1 MDSIIKS
8 DAKQRKQ
15 SGTEDEFKEKEKLLE
30 SLRNRFTEKDVQQKA
45 NARQKEKEN
54 REKGEKLRDDALQ
67 TLKGKI
73 RSTSTRGDSE
83 DEFGKSR
90 KRKMIDLEKVWTD
103 KKAMKE
109 EELKLRDRELQLRER
124 ELALQEKK
132 AQQVDDAQQMN
143 KMQLEMMNKQ
153 MQQMADLI
161 SLVTK
166 KF

>member
-1 MDSIIKS
+1 MYN
-8 DAKQRKQ
+8 RK
-15 SGTEDEFKEKEKLLE
+15 L
-30 SLRNRFTEKDVQQKA
+30 
-45 NARQKEKEN
+45 
-54 REKGEKLRDDALQ
+54 

-124 ELALQEKK
+124 ELAL
-132 AQQVDDAQQMN
+132 
-143 KMQLEMMNKQ
+143 
-153 MQQMADLI
+153 
-161 SLVTK
+161 
-166 KF
+166 